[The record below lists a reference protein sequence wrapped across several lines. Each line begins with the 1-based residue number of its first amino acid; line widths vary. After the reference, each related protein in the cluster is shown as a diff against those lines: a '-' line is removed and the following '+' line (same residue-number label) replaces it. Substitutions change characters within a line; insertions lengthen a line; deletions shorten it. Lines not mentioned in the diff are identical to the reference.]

1 MELKKFNYEITINA
15 GNYQSIRYGMEFSV
29 SKSDKIEND
38 TLIMLDVLMRKQIQ
52 AVLEA
57 RKTQAEQTIT
67 TAPKREEKASKEAN
81 GVDDKADEPTP
92 QPTPPETPQPTPK
105 ETPQP
110 TPKET
115 PQPAPK
121 ETPQPTPKETPHPTP
136 KETPQPTPKETPK
149 APKKERLTKDSNK
162 LQAILNRMQQGV
174 SIDKVLEFYDPDETA
189 MKVLEMQEMLN
200 NKDYEPKY
208 LNKDENK

>member
-1 MELKKFNYEITINA
+1 MELKKINYEITINA
-15 GNYQSIRYGMEFSV
+15 GNYQSIRYGMEYSV
-29 SKSDKIEND
+29 SKSDKIEDD
-38 TLIMLDVLMRKQIQ
+38 TLIVLDALMRKQIQ

-67 TAPKREEKASKEAN
+67 AAPKREEKASKEAN

-92 QPTPPETPQPTPK
+92 K
-105 ETPQP
+105 ETPQ
-110 TPKET
+110 
-115 PQPAPK
+115 
-121 ETPQPTPKETPHPTP
+121 PTP

-174 SIDKVLEFYDPDETA
+174 SIDKVLEFYDPDETT

-200 NKDYEPKY
+200 NKEYEPKY
-208 LNKDENK
+208 IKKDENK

>member
-1 MELKKFNYEITINA
+1 MELKKINYEITINA
-15 GNYQSIRYGMEFSV
+15 GNYQSIRYGMEYSV
-29 SKSDKIEND
+29 SKSDKIEDD
-38 TLIMLDVLMRKQIQ
+38 TLIVLDTLMRKQIQ

-67 TAPKREEKASKEAN
+67 ASTKCAEKASKEAN

-92 QPTPPETPQPTPK
+92 K

-115 PQPAPK
+115 PQ
-121 ETPQPTPKETPHPTP
+121 PTP

-174 SIDKVLEFYDPDETA
+174 SIDKVLEFYDPDETT

-200 NKDYEPKY
+200 NKEYEPKY

>member
-1 MELKKFNYEITINA
+1 MELKKINYEITINA
-15 GNYQSIRYGMEFSV
+15 GNYQSIRYGMEYSV
-29 SKSDKIEND
+29 SKSDKIEDD
-38 TLIMLDVLMRKQIQ
+38 TLIVLDTLMRKQIQ

-67 TAPKREEKASKEAN
+67 APTKCAEKASKEAN
-81 GVDDKADEPTP
+81 GVDDNGDEPETP
-92 QPTPPETPQPTPK
+92 QPTPPETPQPAPK
-105 ETPQP
+105 E

-115 PQPAPK
+115 PQPA
-121 ETPQPTPKETPHPTP
+121 
-136 KETPQPTPKETPK
+136 PKETPK

-174 SIDKVLEFYDPDETA
+174 SIDKVLEFYDPDETT

-200 NKDYEPKY
+200 NKEYEPKY

>member
-1 MELKKFNYEITINA
+1 MELKKINYEITINA
-15 GNYQSIRYGMEFSV
+15 GNYQSIRYGMEYSV
-29 SKSDKIEND
+29 SKSDKIEDD
-38 TLIMLDVLMRKQIQ
+38 TLIVLDALMRKQIQ

-67 TAPKREEKASKEAN
+67 ASAKCEEKASKEAN
-81 GVDDKADEPTP
+81 GVDNKGDEPTP
-92 QPTPPETPQPTPK
+92 SETPKETTKETPK
-105 ETPQP
+105 ETPS
-110 TPKET
+110 ET
-115 PQPAPK
+115 PQPA
-121 ETPQPTPKETPHPTP
+121 
-136 KETPQPTPKETPK
+136 PK

-200 NKDYEPKY
+200 NKEYEPKY
-208 LNKDENK
+208 LDKDENK

>member
-1 MELKKFNYEITINA
+1 MELKKINYEITINA
-15 GNYQSIRYGMEFSV
+15 GNYQSIRYGMEYSV
-29 SKSDKIEND
+29 SKSDKIEDD
-38 TLIMLDVLMRKQIQ
+38 TLIVLDALMRKQIQ

-67 TAPKREEKASKEAN
+67 ASTKCAEKASKEAN
-81 GVDDKADEPTP
+81 KADDKADEL
-92 QPTPPETPQPTPK
+92 PPKEATNETPKEATKETPK
-105 ETPQP
+105 ETPKEAMKE

-115 PQPAPK
+115 L
-121 ETPQPTPKETPHPTP
+121 
-136 KETPQPTPKETPK
+136 K

-189 MKVLEMQEMLN
+189 MQVLEMQEMLN
-200 NKDYEPKY
+200 NKEYEPKY
-208 LNKDENK
+208 IKKDEDK

>member
-1 MELKKFNYEITINA
+1 MELKKINYEITINA
-15 GNYQSIRYGMEFSV
+15 GNYQSIRYGMEYSV
-29 SKSDKIEND
+29 SKSDKIEDD
-38 TLIMLDVLMRKQIQ
+38 TLIVLDTLMRKQIQ

-67 TAPKREEKASKEAN
+67 APTKREEKASKEAN
-81 GVDDKADEPTP
+81 GADSKADEPTP
-92 QPTPPETPQPTPK
+92 K
-105 ETPQP
+105 E
-110 TPKET
+110 
-115 PQPAPK
+115 
-121 ETPQPTPKETPHPTP
+121 TP

-174 SIDKVLEFYDPDETA
+174 SIDKVLEFYDPDETT

-208 LNKDENK
+208 LKDEDK

>member
-1 MELKKFNYEITINA
+1 MELKKINYEITINA
-15 GNYQSIRYGMEFSV
+15 GNYQSIRYGMEYSV
-29 SKSDKIEND
+29 SKSDKIEDD
-38 TLIMLDVLMRKQIQ
+38 TLIVLDALMRKQIQ

-67 TAPKREEKASKEAN
+67 ASTKCAEKASKEAN
-81 GVDDKADEPTP
+81 KADDKADEL
-92 QPTPPETPQPTPK
+92 PPKEATNETPKEATNETPKEATKETPK
-105 ETPQP
+105 ETP
-110 TPKET
+110 KE
-115 PQPAPK
+115 AMK
-121 ETPQPTPKETPHPTP
+121 E
-136 KETPQPTPKETPK
+136 TPKETPK

-189 MKVLEMQEMLN
+189 MQVLEMQEMLN

-208 LNKDENK
+208 IKKDEDK

>member
-1 MELKKFNYEITINA
+1 MELKKINYEITINA
-15 GNYQSIRYGMEFSV
+15 GNYQSIRYGMEYSV
-29 SKSDKIEND
+29 SKSDKIEDD
-38 TLIMLDVLMRKQIQ
+38 TLIVLDTLMRKQIQ

-67 TAPKREEKASKEAN
+67 APTKCAERASKEAN
-81 GVDDKADEPTP
+81 RADDNGDEPTP
-92 QPTPPETPQPTPK
+92 K
-105 ETPQP
+105 E
-110 TPKET
+110 
-115 PQPAPK
+115 
-121 ETPQPTPKETPHPTP
+121 TP

-174 SIDKVLEFYDPDETA
+174 SIDKVLEFYDPDETT

-200 NKDYEPKY
+200 NKEYEPKY
-208 LNKDENK
+208 LKDEDK

>member
-1 MELKKFNYEITINA
+1 MELKKINYEITINA

-29 SKSDKIEND
+29 SKSDKIEDD
-38 TLIMLDVLMRKQIQ
+38 TLIVLDTLMRKQIQ

-67 TAPKREEKASKEAN
+67 APTKCAEKAPKEAN
-81 GVDDKADEPTP
+81 GVDDKVDE
-92 QPTPPETPQPTPK
+92 PTPK

-110 TPKET
+110 
-115 PQPAPK
+115 
-121 ETPQPTPKETPHPTP
+121 
-136 KETPQPTPKETPK
+136 TPK

-174 SIDKVLEFYDPDETA
+174 SIDKVLEFYDPDETT

-200 NKDYEPKY
+200 NKNYEPKY
-208 LNKDENK
+208 LNKNEDK

>member
-1 MELKKFNYEITINA
+1 MELKKINYEITINA
-15 GNYQSIRYGMEFSV
+15 GNYQSIRYGMEYSV
-29 SKSDKIEND
+29 SKSDKIEDD
-38 TLIMLDVLMRKQIQ
+38 TLIVLDTLMRKQIQ

-67 TAPKREEKASKEAN
+67 AAPKREEKASKEAN

-92 QPTPPETPQPTPK
+92 KETPQPTPK
-105 ETPQP
+105 E

-121 ETPQPTPKETPHPTP
+121 ETPQPTPKETP
-136 KETPQPTPKETPK
+136 QPTPK

-174 SIDKVLEFYDPDETA
+174 SIDKVLEFYDPDETI

-200 NKDYEPKY
+200 NKEYEPKY
-208 LNKDENK
+208 LKDEDK

>member
-1 MELKKFNYEITINA
+1 MELKKINYEITINA
-15 GNYQSIRYGMEFSV
+15 GNYQSIRYGMEYSV
-29 SKSDKIEND
+29 SKSDKIEDD
-38 TLIMLDVLMRKQIQ
+38 TLIVLDALMRKQIQ

-67 TAPKREEKASKEAN
+67 TSTKCAEKASKEAN
-81 GVDDKADEPTP
+81 KVDDKADEPTP
-92 QPTPPETPQPTPK
+92 KETPK
-105 ETPQP
+105 ETPNERP
-110 TPKET
+110 ATPNEATKE
-115 PQPAPK
+115 
-121 ETPQPTPKETPHPTP
+121 
-136 KETPQPTPKETPK
+136 TPKETPK

-208 LNKDENK
+208 LKKDEDK

>member
-1 MELKKFNYEITINA
+1 MELKKINYEITINA
-15 GNYQSIRYGMEFSV
+15 GNYQSIRYGMEYSV
-29 SKSDKIEND
+29 SKSDKIEDD

-67 TAPKREEKASKEAN
+67 TSTKCAEKASKEAN
-81 GVDDKADEPTP
+81 KVDDKVDEPTP
-92 QPTPPETPQPTPK
+92 KETTKEATKETPK

-115 PQPAPK
+115 PK
-121 ETPQPTPKETPHPTP
+121 ETPQPTPKETP
-136 KETPQPTPKETPK
+136 KETPQPTPK

-200 NKDYEPKY
+200 NKNYEPKY

>member
-1 MELKKFNYEITINA
+1 MELKKINYEITINA
-15 GNYQSIRYGMEFSV
+15 GNYQSIRYGMEYSV
-29 SKSDKIEND
+29 SKSDKIEDD
-38 TLIMLDVLMRKQIQ
+38 TLIVLDTLMRKQIQ

-67 TAPKREEKASKEAN
+67 TSTKCAEKASKEAN
-81 GVDDKADEPTP
+81 KVDDKVDEPTP
-92 QPTPPETPQPTPK
+92 KETTKEATKETPK

-115 PQPAPK
+115 PK
-121 ETPQPTPKETPHPTP
+121 ETPQPTPKETP
-136 KETPQPTPKETPK
+136 KETPQPTPK

-200 NKDYEPKY
+200 NKEYEPKY

>member
-1 MELKKFNYEITINA
+1 MELKKINYEITINA
-15 GNYQSIRYGMEFSV
+15 GNYQSIRYGMEYSV
-29 SKSDKIEND
+29 SKSDKIEDD
-38 TLIMLDVLMRKQIQ
+38 TLIVLDTLMRKQIQ

-67 TAPKREEKASKEAN
+67 AAPKCAEKASKEAN
-81 GVDDKADEPTP
+81 GVDDNGDE
-92 QPTPPETPQPTPK
+92 
-105 ETPQP
+105 
-110 TPKET
+110 
-115 PQPAPK
+115 
-121 ETPQPTPKETPHPTP
+121 
-136 KETPQPTPKETPK
+136 PTPKETPK

-200 NKDYEPKY
+200 NKNYEPKY
-208 LNKDENK
+208 IKKDEDK

>member
-15 GNYQSIRYGMEFSV
+15 GNYQSIRYGMEYSV

-92 QPTPPETPQPTPK
+92 K
-105 ETPQP
+105 E
-110 TPKET
+110 
-115 PQPAPK
+115 
-121 ETPQPTPKETPHPTP
+121 
-136 KETPQPTPKETPK
+136 TPKETPK

-200 NKDYEPKY
+200 NEEYEPKY

>member
-1 MELKKFNYEITINA
+1 MELKKFNYEITINV
-15 GNYQSIRYGMEFSV
+15 GNYQSIRYGMEYSV
-29 SKSDKIEND
+29 SKSDKIEDD
-38 TLIMLDVLMRKQIQ
+38 TLIVLDTLMRKQIQ
-52 AVLEA
+52 AVLDA
-57 RKTQAEQTIT
+57 RKSQSEQTIAT
-67 TAPKREEKASKEAN
+67 STKREEKASKEAN
-81 GVDDKADEPTP
+81 GADSKADEPTP
-92 QPTPPETPQPTPK
+92 KEAPKETPK

-110 TPKET
+110 
-115 PQPAPK
+115 
-121 ETPQPTPKETPHPTP
+121 
-136 KETPQPTPKETPK
+136 TPK

-200 NKDYEPKY
+200 NKEYEPKY

>member
-1 MELKKFNYEITINA
+1 MELKKINYEITINA
-15 GNYQSIRYGMEFSV
+15 GNYQSIMYGMEYSV
-29 SKSDKIEND
+29 SKTDKIEDD
-38 TLIMLDVLMRKQIQ
+38 TLIVLDTLMRKQIQ

-67 TAPKREEKASKEAN
+67 ASTKCAEKASKEAN
-81 GVDDKADEPTP
+81 GADDKADEP
-92 QPTPPETPQPTPK
+92 
-105 ETPQP
+105 
-110 TPKET
+110 
-115 PQPAPK
+115 
-121 ETPQPTPKETPHPTP
+121 
-136 KETPQPTPKETPK
+136 TPK

-174 SIDKVLEFYDPDETA
+174 SIDKVLEFYDPDETT

-208 LNKDENK
+208 IKKDEDK

>member
-1 MELKKFNYEITINA
+1 MELKKINYEITINA
-15 GNYQSIRYGMEFSV
+15 GNYQSIRYGMEYSV
-29 SKSDKIEND
+29 SKSDKIEDD

-52 AVLEA
+52 AVLDA

-67 TAPKREEKASKEAN
+67 AAPKREEKASKEAN
-81 GVDDKADEPTP
+81 GVDDKADEP
-92 QPTPPETPQPTPK
+92 
-105 ETPQP
+105 
-110 TPKET
+110 
-115 PQPAPK
+115 
-121 ETPQPTPKETPHPTP
+121 
-136 KETPQPTPKETPK
+136 TPQPTPKETPK

-174 SIDKVLEFYDPDETA
+174 SIDKVLEFYDPDETT

-208 LNKDENK
+208 INKDEDK

>member
-1 MELKKFNYEITINA
+1 MELKKINYEITINA
-15 GNYQSIRYGMEFSV
+15 GNYQSIRYGMEYSV
-29 SKSDKIEND
+29 SKSDKIEDD
-38 TLIMLDVLMRKQIQ
+38 TLIVLDTLMRKQIQ

-67 TAPKREEKASKEAN
+67 AAPKCAEKASKEAN
-81 GVDDKADEPTP
+81 GVDDNGDEPTP
-92 QPTPPETPQPTPK
+92 KEATK

-110 TPKET
+110 TPKEI
-115 PQPAPK
+115 
-121 ETPQPTPKETPHPTP
+121 PQPTPKE
-136 KETPQPTPKETPK
+136 TPKETPK

-200 NKDYEPKY
+200 NKNYEPKY
-208 LNKDENK
+208 IKKDEDK